1 VSKSLCFR
9 FESAVFDCQVNIHA
23 LHSVKCM
30 LGLLPQQLASSV
42 QQIPASQPLFPDCL
56 PHPLAKRS
64 EYGGFCMPTRDAKN
78 RFAVAKCAFTVFLS
92 LKLLSALPKERISL
106 SGSSAKDMFLGFRAI
121 MRRYCH
127 VPVSARRESCFSFV
141 AHNIAHVLL
150 FPISA
155 RQWFSL
161 LLSS

>member
-1 VSKSLCFR
+1 MPKSLCFR
-9 FESAVFDCQVNIHA
+9 FESAVFEYQANIHV
-23 LHSVKCM
+23 LRTVKCM
-30 LGLLPQQLASSV
+30 LGLLPQQSASSV
-42 QQIPASQPLFPDCL
+42 QLIPASQPLFPDCL

-78 RFAVAKCAFTVFLS
+78 RFAAAKCAFTTVLS
-92 LKLLSALPKERISL
+92 LKLLSAFPKERISL
-106 SGSSAKDMFLGFRAI
+106 SGAKDMFLGFRAI